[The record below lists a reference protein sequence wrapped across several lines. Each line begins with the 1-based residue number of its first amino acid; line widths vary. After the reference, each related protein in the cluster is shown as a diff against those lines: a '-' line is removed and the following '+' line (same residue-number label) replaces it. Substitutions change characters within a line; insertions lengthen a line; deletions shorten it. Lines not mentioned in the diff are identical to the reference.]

1 MRIRA
6 KVEFLEGAG
15 AFDLWANLD
24 DVQSRAIDSQST
36 RIASSSDIRESS
48 MLVDV
53 LSSASKL
60 SFGLRSLGGVT
71 ASLESL
77 DIEIIDDGRKSG
89 SSPL

>member
-1 MRIRA
+1 MRA
-6 KVEFLEGAG
+6 KVEFLEGKG

-24 DVQSRAIDSQST
+24 DVQSRAINSQST

-48 MLVDV
+48 VLIDV
-53 LSSASKL
+53 SSASKL

-71 ASLESL
+71 TSLELL

-89 SSPL
+89 PSLL